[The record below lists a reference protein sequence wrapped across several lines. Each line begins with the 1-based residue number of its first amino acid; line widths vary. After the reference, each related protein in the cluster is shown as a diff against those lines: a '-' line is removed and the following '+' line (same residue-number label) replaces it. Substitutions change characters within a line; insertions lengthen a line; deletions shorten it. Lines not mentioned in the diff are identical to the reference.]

1 MYCKVF
7 NKRLFAPGAAEILK
21 HTNENH
27 SQYLNLILSHQV
39 RPQRM
44 DEKYTCCRLCSSY
57 FLISGL
63 TYSHKGISPQG
74 RC

>member
-1 MYCKVF
+1 MYSTC
-7 NKRLFAPGAAEILK
+7 NKRLFVPGAAEILK

-44 DEKYTCCRLCSSY
+44 EE
-57 FLISGL
+57 
-63 TYSHKGISPQG
+63 
-74 RC
+74 